1 MLNELA
7 PEWVVQMVKYAIKG
21 GTGMIVNVALLTFVV
36 DIIGV
41 SKALGVPVVWVATL
55 IPSYLFVD
63 RWVFKLFPSPDG
75 LTANV
80 ERSVAFYAIMWSG
93 KGINY
98 VLYLVLIHVGFWY
111 QAAWIAGAIVVFP
124 FNFAANRWVWQRD
137 LRLREVPQA
146 LKALTDR

>member
-1 MLNELA
+1 MLSKFT
-7 PEWVVQMVKYAIKG
+7 PDWFVQMVKYAIKG
-21 GTGMIVNVALLTFVV
+21 GTGMIVNVILLTIVV
-36 DIIGV
+36 DIIGI

-80 ERSVAFYAIMWSG
+80 ERSLAFYSIMWSG

-98 VLYLVLIHVGFWY
+98 LLYLALIQFGFWY

-124 FNFAANRWVWQRD
+124 FNFAANRWVWEQN
-137 LRLREVPQA
+137 LRLRDVPQT